1 MSPKT
6 TAFVFLMFILLTS
19 CKNDTSQNVNQ
30 KRIDANFKITLNVI
44 VKKDDNFCLFYTQ
57 DGTTDF
63 SKTQPLWLGVK
74 GKKAEQKV
82 IYILPK
88 KVLPTQFRL
97 DFGIAKNQENIIFK
111 SVIIENN
118 GKKIAING
126 SELAGFFIA
135 DVKKCTFNAS
145 NGVIKAVIKEGVRQY
160 PSLYPQEKSLK
171 VELEKLAQ

>member
-63 SKTQPLWLGVK
+63 SKIQPIWVGVK
-74 GKKAEQKV
+74 GKETEQKV
-82 IYILPK
+82 IYSLPK
-88 KVLPTQFRL
+88 KALPTQLRL
-97 DFGIAKNQENIIFK
+97 DFGLAKNQENIILK
-111 SVIIENN
+111 SVSIENN
-118 GKKIAING
+118 GKKRVINRP
-126 SELAGFFIA
+126 ELAGFFIA

-145 NGVIKAVIKEGVRQY
+145 NGVIRAVVKEGVRQY
-160 PSLYPQEKSLK
+160 PSLFPQEESIKA
-171 VELEKLAQ
+171 ELEKLAQ